1 MHKPDFRPSV
11 RRLRSPAIGLVIL
24 TLLCQRLL
32 DALPVTDS
40 AAWMIND
47 ALRAVSFAALAWLA
61 YLLTPFDW
69 LRGKWLMAATLG
81 YSVADV
87 AVCIAWY
94 TLRAGG
100 HKTAIVAQAVGALA
114 GLLWLSCRPGHLPA
128 KTVSAAHLDPQ
139 RVYCLRG
146 QPDGAQSLLV
156 SLLGVFGPAGG
167 YALAVAG
174 SVYQFR
180 HGRLVRQPLGE
191 QHKHMR
197 AIPGRMAVPADLA
210 ALDALV
216 GTRWRLIGANCL
228 TLLARRWREDY
239 RVR

>member
-1 MHKPDFRPSV
+1 MHKPDFRLSA

-47 ALRAVSFAALAWLA
+47 TLRAVSFAALTWLA
-61 YLLTPFDW
+61 YLLTPFNW

-87 AVCIAWY
+87 AVCVAWY

-100 HKTAIVAQAVGALA
+100 HKTAIVAQASGAVA
-114 GLLWLSCRPGHLPA
+114 GLLWLSCRPAHLPA
-128 KTVSAAHLDPQ
+128 KTVGTAHLEPQ

-146 QPDGAQSLLV
+146 QPDGAQSLLI

-167 YALAVAG
+167 YALTVAG

-180 HGRLVRQPLGE
+180 CGQLVRQPLGDRH
-191 QHKHMR
+191 QHMR
-197 AIPGRMAVPADLA
+197 AIPGRLAVPADLA
-210 ALDALV
+210 ALDMLV
-216 GTRWRLIGANCL
+216 GTRWQLIGTNCL
-228 TLLARRWREDY
+228 TLLAWRWWEDY

>member
-1 MHKPDFRPSV
+1 MHKPDSRLSA
-11 RRLRSPAIGLVIL
+11 RRLRDPAIGLAIL

-47 ALRAVSFAALAWLA
+47 TLRAVSFAARTWLA

-87 AVCIAWY
+87 
-94 TLRAGG
+94 
-100 HKTAIVAQAVGALA
+100 
-114 GLLWLSCRPGHLPA
+114 
-128 KTVSAAHLDPQ
+128 
-139 RVYCLRG
+139 
-146 QPDGAQSLLV
+146 
-156 SLLGVFGPAGG
+156 
-167 YALAVAG
+167 
-174 SVYQFR
+174 
-180 HGRLVRQPLGE
+180 
-191 QHKHMR
+191 
-197 AIPGRMAVPADLA
+197 A

>member
-1 MHKPDFRPSV
+1 MHKPDSRLSARP
-11 RRLRSPAIGLVIL
+11 LRSPAIGLVIL

-47 ALRAVSFAALAWLA
+47 ALRATSFAALAWLA
-61 YLLTPFDW
+61 YLL
-69 LRGKWLMAATLG
+69 
-81 YSVADV
+81 
-87 AVCIAWY
+87 I
-94 TLRAGG
+94 
-100 HKTAIVAQAVGALA
+100 
-114 GLLWLSCRPGHLPA
+114 
-128 KTVSAAHLDPQ
+128 
-139 RVYCLRG
+139 
-146 QPDGAQSLLV
+146 

-167 YALAVAG
+167 YALTVAG

-180 HGRLVRQPLGE
+180 HGQLVRQPLGE
-191 QHKHMR
+191 RHKHMR
-197 AIPGRMAVPADLA
+197 AIPGRLAVPADLA

-239 RVR
+239 RAR

>member
-1 MHKPDFRPSV
+1 MHKPDFRLSA

-47 ALRAVSFAALAWLA
+47 TLRAASFAAMAWLA

-87 AVCIAWY
+87 A
-94 TLRAGG
+94 
-100 HKTAIVAQAVGALA
+100 
-114 GLLWLSCRPGHLPA
+114 
-128 KTVSAAHLDPQ
+128 
-139 RVYCLRG
+139 
-146 QPDGAQSLLV
+146 
-156 SLLGVFGPAGG
+156 
-167 YALAVAG
+167 G
-174 SVYQFR
+174 SVYQFKR
-180 HGRLVRQPLGE
+180 GRLVRQPLGE
-191 QHKHMR
+191 RHKHMR
-197 AIPGRMAVPADLA
+197 AIPGRLAVPADLA

-216 GTRWRLIGANCL
+216 GTRWRLIDANCL

>member
-1 MHKPDFRPSV
+1 MHKPDFRLSA

-47 ALRAVSFAALAWLA
+47 ALRAVSFAVLAWLA

-87 AVCIAWY
+87 AVCVAWH

-100 HKTAIVAQAVGALA
+100 HKTAI
-114 GLLWLSCRPGHLPA
+114 
-128 KTVSAAHLDPQ
+128 LD
-139 RVYCLRG
+139 
-146 QPDGAQSLLV
+146 
-156 SLLGVFGPAGG
+156 
-167 YALAVAG
+167 
-174 SVYQFR
+174 
-180 HGRLVRQPLGE
+180 
-191 QHKHMR
+191 M
-197 AIPGRMAVPADLA
+197 
-210 ALDALV
+210 LV
-216 GTRWRLIGANCL
+216 GTRWRLIGTNCL
-228 TLLARRWREDY
+228 TLLAWRWREDY